1 MMPVTTATPDD
12 NNPCTTYGGILIGDA
27 GVDRGPSGQPT
38 WARYI
43 EPFSS

>member
-27 GVDRGPSGQPT
+27 GVDGGPAASPPGPAT
-38 WARYI
+38 LDRAV
-43 EPFSS
+43 